1 MKIALIGYGKMGR
14 AVEAIIEEHNAVATN
29 DTIEI
34 VLRIDLEN
42 KEQFTPEGLTGVD
55 IAVEFTG
62 PESAV
67 DNIKKCLDA
76 HVAVVVGTTGW
87 YDRLEEVKQ
96 YVADKDGAMLYTP
109 NFSVGVNI
117 LFDLNEKLAAIM
129 QEREGYQ
136 VTISESHHTEKLDAP
151 SGTAIS
157 MAQQIMAYNPQYT
170 GWIKGKAVNDNEIG
184 IVSFRESGVPGTRVI
199 NYISHEDEITV
210 IHKAHNR
217 RGFATGAYN
226 AIKWLSGKKG
236 VFTMKD
242 VLHLSQD

>member
-42 KEQFTPEGLTGVD
+42 KEQFTPESLTGVD

-96 YVADKDGAMLYTP
+96 YVADK
-109 NFSVGVNI
+109 
-117 LFDLNEKLAAIM
+117 
-129 QEREGYQ
+129 
-136 VTISESHHTEKLDAP
+136 
-151 SGTAIS
+151 
-157 MAQQIMAYNPQYT
+157 
-170 GWIKGKAVNDNEIG
+170 
-184 IVSFRESGVPGTRVI
+184 
-199 NYISHEDEITV
+199 
-210 IHKAHNR
+210 
-217 RGFATGAYN
+217 
-226 AIKWLSGKKG
+226 
-236 VFTMKD
+236 
-242 VLHLSQD
+242 